1 MSPLDERFVL
11 GANAVCIAIKY
22 VYNIMHD
29 ANFSVLLFFHV
40 DRKRLIRKVIKG
52 GLGIVFGVVCTVGA
66 VVAAPAVVAAAAAAA
81 ATAGVETAAVV
92 PAAGIASTILAGA
105 VAIFRNVR
113 P

>member
-81 ATAGVETAAVV
+81 TAGVETAAVV
-92 PAAGIASTILAGA
+92 PAAGIASTLLAGA